1 MKREKNYTE
10 ALDNFEMTEKEERAW
25 KQIALGFF
33 SAIAFAILGTLLIDM
48 GHDGGYMVYLGSF
61 AGLWIGGTK
70 KDLMG

>member
-1 MKREKNYTE
+1 MKREKNYT
-10 ALDNFEMTEKEERAW
+10 ALDDFEMTEEEERAW

-33 SAIAFAILGTLLIDM
+33 FAIACAILGTMLIEI

-70 KDLMG
+70 KDLLG

>member
-10 ALDNFEMTEKEERAW
+10 ARDEFEMTEEEERAW

-33 SAIAFAILGTLLIDM
+33 SAIAFAIIGTLLIEI
-48 GHDGGYMVYLGSF
+48 GHNGGYMVYLGSF

-70 KDLMG
+70 KDLLG